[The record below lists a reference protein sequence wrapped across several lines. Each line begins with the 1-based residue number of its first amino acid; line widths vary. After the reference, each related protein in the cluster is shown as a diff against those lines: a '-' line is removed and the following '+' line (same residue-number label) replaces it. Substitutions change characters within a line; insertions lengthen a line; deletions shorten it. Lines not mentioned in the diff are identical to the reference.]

1 IAEEASREINP
12 QAEVHLFGQEL
23 NGETFAICKSDLYM
37 KSADG
42 RDADNIKF
50 GSTLSK
56 DQHADKHFD
65 YLLTNPPYGKEWKMD
80 QTAVEAEAERG
91 YAGRFGASTPR
102 ISDGQLLF
110 LQHMLARMQE
120 AEKGGS

>member
-1 IAEEASREINP
+1 MLTIGKERMLEINIK
-12 QAEVHLFGQEL
+12 AEVHLFGQEL

-42 RDADNIKF
+42 HDAENIKF

-65 YLLTNPPYGKEWKMD
+65 YLLTNPPYGKEWKLD
-80 QTAVEAEAERG
+80 QAAVQAEASRVD
-91 YAGRFGASTPR
+91 AGRSG
-102 ISDGQLLF
+102 
-110 LQHMLARMQE
+110 
-120 AEKGGS
+120 